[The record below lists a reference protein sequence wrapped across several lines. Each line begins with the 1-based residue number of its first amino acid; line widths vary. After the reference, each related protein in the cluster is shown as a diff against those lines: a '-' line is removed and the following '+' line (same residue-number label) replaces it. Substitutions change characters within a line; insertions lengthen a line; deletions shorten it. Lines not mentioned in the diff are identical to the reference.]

1 MGDEIRISAEKIGRL
16 AFDFLRFH
24 GLSAEQAEAMAD
36 MLVKAERDG
45 AHSHGL
51 RRLPGTLDTMAHPA
65 FNRAARPQAEQ
76 VTPAVIRV
84 DADYGFSAAAA
95 MAGIPMLCETAS
107 KLGLGLLAVQN
118 GFHSTALWPVVE
130 EIAERGLVGMSMNP
144 THAWVAPAGGREP
157 VLGTNPLAFAWPRP
171 GHPPYVFDLA
181 TTAAAR
187 AEIARYRQEGRP
199 VPEGWGL
206 DPEGNPTTD
215 AAQVLAGVMLPFG
228 GHKGSAIATMI
239 ELMAG
244 PMIGDRTSLQSGEVG
259 AGHDAA
265 PCHGELILAFD
276 PALLGGRDHAAAAEE
291 MFSRIAAQGARLP
304 GARRHEIRA
313 QNLHEGIPVE
323 RALIERIRNLMQN
336 APG

>member
-1 MGDEIRISAEKIGRL
+1 MGKEIRLSVEEIGGL

-24 GLSAEQAEAMAD
+24 GLSQEQARAMAD
-36 MLVKAERDG
+36 MLARAEQDG
-45 AHSHGL
+45 ALSHGL
-51 RRLPGTLDTMAHPA
+51 RRLPGTLDTMAHPG
-65 FNRAARPQAEQ
+65 FNRAARPQAER
-76 VTPAVIRV
+76 VTPAVIRA
-84 DADYGFSAAAA
+84 DADFGFSAAAA
-95 MAGIPMLCETAS
+95 MAGLPMLCEAAGT
-107 KLGLGLLAVQN
+107 LGLGLLAVRN

-130 EIAERGLVGMSMNP
+130 AIAERGLVGMSMNP

-206 DPEGNPTTD
+206 DPGGIPTTD
-215 AAQVLAGVMLPFG
+215 PAQVLAGVMLPFG

-244 PMIGDRTSLQSGEVG
+244 PMIGDRTSLQSGEFG

-276 PALLGGRDHAAAAEE
+276 PALLSGGEDHTAAAEDL
-291 MFSRIAAQGARLP
+291 FARITVQGARLP
-304 GARRHEIRA
+304 GMRRHETRA
-313 QNLHEGIPVE
+313 RNLRESIPVDH
-323 RALIERIRNLMQN
+323 ALIERIRGLM
-336 APG
+336 GG